1 MMAVKRNRPP
11 PHEHAAPEG
20 PYEEPTGQPA
30 DLKYSAEMLHTIELI
45 SDLRS
50 EGRRTLRLGIDLREM
65 GIVLNLVRN
74 HFRGRLTTHSS
85 LAHDSGMSYST
96 AYRAI
101 NAMIVQGLIL
111 RRERTA
117 TGKSFSLHP
126 SPDLLERWQEFA
138 YRARRLI
145 SASTDAMNRSR
156 RSALP
161 PSRHRRARKSGV
173 IPPPSVLTHKLQLSR
188 GLRVLFHA
196 DPTSMAMSGLRQQ
209 FEMIL
214 GVGIRHR
221 ALSIDRLRREI
232 VENSKK
238 QLSAYDLI
246 ACDLPW
252 FGDMISRGRLL
263 SLDSLITAS
272 KLELGDFFPDS
283 IASMRRNGQVYGL
296 PLMTTAEPLVYR
308 EDILQECGVS
318 PPRTISGLLDA
329 AIRLHRPERGVCG
342 IAWNGARGTALGHT
356 FMFIMAAHGHPVLN
370 LGRDADGFLAEDAH
384 GECLRPAFDRPEAR
398 ATAEFLRAL
407 LAYSPRDVLSMTWI
421 DRARAYAEGDVAMAY
436 CHTTLAHLFELD
448 ESSPA
453 YRKTGYMAHPTVEG
467 MRRISP
473 LGGYAL
479 TIPANI
485 APERIPAVWTAL
497 QALTSASAAKLFVA
511 NGNLASPRF
520 SLTRDPEIAAMSPI
534 IGFVD
539 RMARDGTLR
548 MWPRPPVPGIS
559 LVMMI
564 AGEEIHDMLKGEK
577 SVRVALATAQDR
589 ADRAMRDRGHY

>member
-1 MMAVKRNRPP
+1 MTVRRNRPAS
-11 PHEHAAPEG
+11 HEHAAPEG
-20 PYEEPTGQPA
+20 PYEEPTGRPV
-30 DLKYSAEMLHTIELI
+30 DLKYSDEMLNTIELI

-50 EGRRTLRLGIDLREM
+50 ESRHTLRLGIDLREM
-65 GIVLNLVRN
+65 GIVLHLIRN
-74 HFRGRLTTHSS
+74 HFYGRLTTHST
-85 LAHDSGMSYST
+85 LAHDSGLSYST

-101 NAMIVQGLIL
+101 DAMIVRGLIL

-126 SPDLLERWQEFA
+126 SPELLERWQEFA
-138 YRARRLI
+138 YRTRRLI
-145 SASTDAMNRSR
+145 SASTDAMTRRNR
-156 RSALP
+156 APVP
-161 PSRHRRARKSGV
+161 PSRRRNPASSGV
-173 IPPPSVLTHKLQLSR
+173 ISPPSVLGKKLQLSR

-196 DPTSMAMSGLRQQ
+196 DPTSMAMRGLRQQ

-214 GVGIRHR
+214 GVGIRLR
-221 ALSIDRLRREI
+221 AMSIDRLRREI
-232 VENSKK
+232 VANSEK

-252 FGDMISRGRLL
+252 FGDMITRGRLL
-263 SLDSLITAS
+263 SLDSLIS
-272 KLELGDFFPDS
+272 DSGIDLGDFFPDS
-283 IASMRRNGQVYGL
+283 IASVRRDGRIYGL

-308 EDILQECGVS
+308 RDMLHEAGVV
-318 PPRTISGLLDA
+318 PPRRLSQLLEA
-329 AIRLHRPERGVCG
+329 AGRLHAPERGVSG

-356 FMFIMAAHGHPVLN
+356 FMFIMAAHGHPILN
-370 LGRDADGFLAEDAH
+370 LAREPDGFRAEDAA
-384 GECLRPAFDRPEAR
+384 GECLRPAFLRPEAR
-398 ATAEFLRAL
+398 ATAELLRELTAH
-407 LAYSPRDVLSMTWI
+407 SPRDVLSMTWI
-421 DRARAYAEGDVAMAY
+421 DRARAYADGRVAMAY

-453 YRKTGYMAHPTVEG
+453 FRKSGYMAHPTVEG
-467 MRRISP
+467 MRPISP

-479 TIPANI
+479 TVPSNI
-485 APERIPAVWTAL
+485 APERIPAAWTAL
-497 QALTSASAAKLFVA
+497 QAFTSASAAKLFVA

-539 RMARDGTLR
+539 GMVRDGTLR

-559 LVMMI
+559 SVMMI

-577 SVRVALATAQDR
+577 SIRAALSTAQDR
-589 ADRAMRDRGHY
+589 ADRAMRERGHY